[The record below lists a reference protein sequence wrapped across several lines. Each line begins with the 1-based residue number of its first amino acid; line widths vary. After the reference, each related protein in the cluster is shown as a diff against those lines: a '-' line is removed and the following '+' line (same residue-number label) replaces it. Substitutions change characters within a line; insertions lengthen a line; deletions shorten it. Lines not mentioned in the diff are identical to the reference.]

1 MKLYLIRHAESEAN
15 AASDLDNPTY
25 YYDAR
30 ITQRGV
36 EQAKKLNNRVKNLK
50 FDNYFC
56 SPLTRTL
63 ETFSI
68 VFPSNKPVIE
78 PLIREHL
85 YHSCDVGRQPK
96 KLKKEFNDF
105 DFNNLNDFWWNNNKP
120 INEKKIIQ
128 ESHNDIK
135 IRLRSF
141 LLSIKNLN
149 LQKIVLEAGKKF
161 GDVSTDKIIGVG
173 EEVISEFEARG
184 GKMTTLTGA
193 EKVKFDN
200 LMTEK
205 VLPAMMDKFDADAL
219 KAAETFTSN

>member
-1 MKLYLIRHAESEAN
+1 MFNVFIVKMKLYLIRHAESEAN

-36 EQAKKLNNRVKNLK
+36 EQAKKLNNRIKNLK
-50 FDNYFC
+50 FDKYFC

-68 VFPSNKPVIE
+68 VFPSKKPVIE

-135 IRLRSF
+135 IRFKSF
-141 LLSIKNLN
+141 LLSIKKLN
-149 LQKIVLEAGKKF
+149 LQKIVLVSHGTFLSQITEYMLDNCEVYDCEYN
-161 GDVSTDKIIGVG
+161 DVY
-173 EEVISEFEARG
+173 
-184 GKMTTLTGA
+184 
-193 EKVKFDN
+193 EKLF
-200 LMTEK
+200 
-205 VLPAMMDKFDADAL
+205 
-219 KAAETFTSN
+219 